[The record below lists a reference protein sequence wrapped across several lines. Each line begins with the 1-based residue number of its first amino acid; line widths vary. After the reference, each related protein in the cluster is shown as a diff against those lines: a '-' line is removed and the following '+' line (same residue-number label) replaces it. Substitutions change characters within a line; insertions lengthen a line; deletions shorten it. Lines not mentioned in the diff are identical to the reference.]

1 MELIRVKKR
10 KDLLINKFKM
20 QIISFRKKS
29 RRLKKKSLRSLFP
42 TNIFGGPLFVLLP
55 IQINVLT
62 GKTRLTS

>member
-55 IQINVLT
+55 IQRNVLI
-62 GKTRLTS
+62 GKMELTN